1 MTFRMKKT
9 ITVSQV
15 TESGC
20 SLGVETREMDLF
32 FRVEGVSVMDSG
44 CWARL
49 HAGISDSAMQFY
61 GEYPVRINTST
72 DEDVLSQARSQIMAL
87 PDFTGAGDVDG

>member
-1 MTFRMKKT
+1 MTFRLKKT

-32 FRVEGVSVMDSG
+32 FRVEGVSIMASG

-61 GEYPVRINTST
+61 GEYPVTINTNS
-72 DEDVLSQARSQIMAL
+72 DEEVLNQAQHQIMNREEFSEAIK
-87 PDFTGAGDVDG
+87 VI

>member
-1 MTFRMKKT
+1 MKKT

-61 GEYPVRINTST
+61 GEYPVTIYTSS
-72 DEDVLSQARSQIMAL
+72 DEEVLNQAQNQIM
-87 PDFTGAGDVDG
+87 DREEFSGAVKVN

>member
-1 MTFRMKKT
+1 MTFRLKKT

-32 FRVEGVSVMDSG
+32 FRVEGVSVMASG
-44 CWARL
+44 SWARL
-49 HAGISDSAMQFY
+49 HAGISDSGMQFY
-61 GEYPVRINTST
+61 GEYPVTIYTTS
-72 DEDVLSQARSQIMAL
+72 DEEVLNQAQNQIM
-87 PDFTGAGDVDG
+87 DREEFSGAVKVS

>member
-1 MTFRMKKT
+1 MTFRLKKT
-9 ITVSQV
+9 IKVSQV

-32 FRVEGVSVMDSG
+32 FRVEGVSIMASG

-61 GEYPVRINTST
+61 GEYPVTINTNS
-72 DEDVLSQARSQIMAL
+72 DEEVLNQAQHQIMNREEFSEAIK
-87 PDFTGAGDVDG
+87 VI